1 MNFEGSRKMRNIKS
15 NKYQSKYKSNKYN
28 SQYNFKRTVQLS
40 DLSANG
46 ASDTISNLNFKL
58 DDLPGYT
65 DFTNMFQKYKITG
78 VKVMLF
84 PKYIETTGSDV
95 VQNTRLFTATVRDAD
110 ANITTLDAIRQQQDC
125 KVHYST
131 KRVITHYIP
140 APAFAQV
147 INTTMDA
154 SANLTTRPATGYLDR
169 EHYDV
174 RHYGLYM
181 GIEGDAASQIQYYRR
196 EAVFYLSLRDPC

>member
-1 MNFEGSRKMRNIKS
+1 VKKRTYRKK
-15 NKYQSKYKSNKYN
+15 KYTRRGRTQSSKRYGTKYL
-28 SQYNFKRTVQLS
+28 FKRTVQLS

-46 ASDTISNLNFKL
+46 ASDTVSNLNFKL

-65 DFTNMFQKYKITG
+65 DFTNMFQKYKISG

-95 VQNTRLFTATVRDAD
+95 VQNTRLFTATVKDAD

-125 KVHYST
+125 RVHYST
-131 KRVITHYIP
+131 KRVITHYIK

-154 SANLTTRPATGYLDR
+154 SANLTTRPSTGYLDR
-169 EHYDV
+169 EHSDI

-196 EAVFYLSLRDPC
+196 EAVFYLSMRDPC